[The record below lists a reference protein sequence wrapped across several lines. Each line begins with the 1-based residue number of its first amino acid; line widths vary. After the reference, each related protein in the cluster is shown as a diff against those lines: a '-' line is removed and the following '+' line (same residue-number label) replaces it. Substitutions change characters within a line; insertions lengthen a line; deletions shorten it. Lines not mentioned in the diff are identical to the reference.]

1 MLNTELN
8 KFANKIDVYL
18 KKDIEHFSNKVIDEL
33 SSENYFLILSR
44 FNVSSPVYL
53 SENALELIGS
63 KSKEEFKNNWF
74 FIENVIDTDSSNII
88 IKALKHFFKKPHEDF
103 DMCYQIKTLK
113 GQKKWVYAVSRV
125 ITFTN
130 ENKPDFILTIGV
142 EIEKML
148 QNQLNERLGLEASDL
163 LKSNINIKLKSYL
176 TEREQEVL
184 NLVALGLE
192 SNEIAEKLY
201 ISVHTVK
208 THRKNLMRK
217 LKVNNGSELMRFAIL
232 SQLFEK

>member
-1 MLNTELN
+1 M
-8 KFANKIDVYL
+8 
-18 KKDIEHFSNKVIDEL
+18 
-33 SSENYFLILSR
+33 
-44 FNVSSPVYL
+44 
-53 SENALELIGS
+53 
-63 KSKEEFKNNWF
+63 
-74 FIENVIDTDSSNII
+74 
-88 IKALKHFFKKPHEDF
+88 
-103 DMCYQIKTLK
+103 
-113 GQKKWVYAVSRV
+113 
-125 ITFTN
+125 TFTN

-201 ISVHTVK
+201 ISIHTVK

-217 LKVNNGSELMRFAIL
+217 LKVNNGAELMRFAIL